1 MSEDKNLQQ
10 SAPVSGDA
18 ENSNAYYK
26 AMKKIEDE
34 KKQKK
39 KKKRKGCIIAVVLPV
54 LLVVVAVIAS
64 MFTGETS
71 VVVTDDVVTE
81 PYTKLDIYQINQAA
95 IKNQLAAEK
104 QFRQN
109 EDGYKYRYTFVAEVI
124 NVPGEQIF
132 VKIANPKKYK
142 ASGEWNYYDAYLN
155 VDKDFA
161 ATLKLGDWILV
172 ENACI
177 EFGQTWH
184 RIDQQY
190 METPKKITREEAV
203 EFVNSYPDAE

>member
-1 MSEDKNLQQ
+1 MMSK
-10 SAPVSGDA
+10 
-18 ENSNAYYK
+18 
-26 AMKKIEDE
+26 E
-34 KKQKK
+34 KKSKK
-39 KKKRKGCIIAVVLPV
+39 KGCLIAI
-54 LLVVVAVIAS
+54 VAVFVILVGAAA
-64 MFTGETS
+64 MLNFEPTVEI
-71 VVVTDDVVTE
+71 TE
-81 PYTKLDIYQINQAA
+81 PYTQLDIYQIHQAA

-104 QFRQN
+104 QYKQN
-109 EDGYKYRYTFVAEVI
+109 DEGYKYRYTFVAEVI

-132 VKIANPKKYK
+132 VRIASPKEYRIEN
-142 ASGEWNYYDAYLN
+142 EWNRYDAYLN

-161 ATLKLGDWILV
+161 ATLKMGDWILV

-203 EFVNSYPDAE
+203 EFINSYPEAE

>member
-1 MSEDKNLQQ
+1 
-10 SAPVSGDA
+10 
-18 ENSNAYYK
+18 
-26 AMKKIEDE
+26 
-34 KKQKK
+34 
-39 KKKRKGCIIAVVLPV
+39 
-54 LLVVVAVIAS
+54 
-64 MFTGETS
+64 MFTVETP
-71 VVVTDDVVTE
+71 DVVTE
-81 PYTKLDIYQINQAA
+81 PYTKLDIYQISQAA

-104 QFRQN
+104 QFKQN
-109 EDGYKYRYTFVAEVI
+109 DEGYKYRYTFVAEVI

-142 ASGEWNYYDAYLN
+142 VDNEWNYYEAYLN

-177 EFGQTWH
+177 DFGQTWYQ
-184 RIDQQY
+184 INQQY

-203 EFVNSYPDAE
+203 EFINSYPDAE